1 MISRVVARSS
11 LTDVTDAS
19 RFKRFLAGVANE
31 LDGVYYQLVRVADV
45 WALDRATGEDL
56 DRRVADL
63 QPLGLVRL
71 GPRRATGN
79 LVFSRRVVTADTRI
93 IPAGTVVLTNAGL
106 AFRTL
111 REVEITP
118 TSAVQIAGHVV
129 GQDSIPVP
137 AVAIAPGSSGNVVV
151 GAVRRLQG
159 SIVGVDDA
167 TNVSAF
173 VAGRNGESDDQLR
186 ARAKAY
192 LVSLARCGAR
202 AIEYAAI
209 GLSDGTREVVFA
221 RAIRNPL
228 RRGDVNL
235 WIDDGNGTAETTA
248 NVTNELV
255 SSGLLGP
262 PPNTTVGG
270 EEFLPLDFA
279 PVRLESAWEVRVNG
293 TALVNNSTVFLS
305 PTDGELRFL
314 PALPSAAE
322 IRADYVRY
330 TGLIPVVQQTI
341 TGIYGN
347 ADLPGWGAAGNQVRV
362 RAPRVVSP
370 AIAGTLFLSE
380 GTDRASAI
388 LSATDATTRL
398 VNGGGISD
406 DVVIAQIIEAVM
418 GIPGVTDFVPDLPT
432 ENVVVLDDEIARITS
447 ANVDYD

>member
-1 MISRVVARSS
+1 MVARST

-31 LDGVYYQLVRVADV
+31 LDSVYYQLVRMADV
-45 WALDRATGEDL
+45 WALDRATNEDL

-79 LVFSRRVVTADTRI
+79 LVFSRRSVTADTRI
-93 IPAGTVVLTNAGL
+93 IPAGTVALTAAGL
-106 AFRTL
+106 AFRTT

-118 TSAVQIAGHVV
+118 TSAAQIAGHAV
-129 GQDSIPVP
+129 GQDSAPTP
-137 AVAIAPGSSGNVVV
+137 AVAVTPGATGNVVV

-159 SIVGVDDA
+159 SVVGVDDV

-173 VAGRNGESDDQLR
+173 VAGRTGESDDQLR

-192 LVSLARCGAR
+192 LVSLARCGPR

-209 GLSDGTREVVFA
+209 GLTDGVREVVFA
-221 RAIRNPL
+221 RALRNPL

-248 NVTNELV
+248 AVTNELV
-255 SSGLLGP
+255 SAGLLGP
-262 PPNTTVGG
+262 PADTTVGG
-270 EEFLPLDFA
+270 EEFLRLDSA
-279 PVRLESAWEVRVNG
+279 PVRLESAWQVRVDG
-293 TALVNNSTVFLS
+293 VALVNNVGVSLS

-314 PALPSAAE
+314 PALPAAAE

-341 TGIYGN
+341 TGVYGN
-347 ADLPGWGAAGNQVRV
+347 PALPGWGAAGNQVRV

-388 LSATDATTRL
+388 LAATDVTTRL

-418 GIPGVTDFVPDLPT
+418 GVPGVADFVPYLPT